1 MKPNDRFGFNIKTH
15 HPIKKNCNS
24 RQTAVRKA
32 VNRNVKSRLL
42 ETKRRLFAM
51 LFASCCHTAGYAAP
65 LQRHVAVL
73 LGRVALVLVARHV
86 EGADELGAR
95 VAGHDYLVN
104 EAALGRTVGV

>member
-1 MKPNDRFGFNIKTH
+1 MPRHVTH
-15 HPIKKNCNS
+15 CYTTSYI
-24 RQTAVRKA
+24 T
-32 VNRNVKSRLL
+32 
-42 ETKRRLFAM
+42 
-51 LFASCCHTAGYAAP
+51 P

-73 LGRVALVLVARHV
+73 LGRVALILVARHV